1 MILPNELINK
11 IIMMNKP
18 IYPYFNELSCRLN
31 LSVKTKCVE
40 NIKDWETLDNGSIRY
55 YNYYYVFG
63 YADLLEYRDDT
74 LQQFGEL
81 HKLWE

>member
-1 MILPNELINK
+1 MTLPNELINK

-18 IYPYFNELSCRLN
+18 TYPYFNELSCRLN

-40 NIKDWETLDNGSIRY
+40 HIHDWETQDNGSIRY
-55 YNYYYVFG
+55 YYLYYV
-63 YADLLEYRDDT
+63 YDDLLEYRDDT
-74 LQQFGEL
+74 LQRFGEL

>member
-31 LSVKTKCVE
+31 LSVKTKIIE
-40 NIKDWETLDNGSIRY
+40 HINDWETLDNGCIRY
-55 YNYYYVFG
+55 
-63 YADLLEYRDDT
+63 
-74 LQQFGEL
+74 
-81 HKLWE
+81 